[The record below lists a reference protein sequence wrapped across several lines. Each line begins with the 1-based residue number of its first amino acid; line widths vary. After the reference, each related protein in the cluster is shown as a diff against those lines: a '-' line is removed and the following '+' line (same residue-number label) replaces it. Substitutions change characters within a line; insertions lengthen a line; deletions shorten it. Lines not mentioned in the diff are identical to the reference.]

1 MKYSTVLSLA
11 LATLAIAKPIS
22 DPLAKR
28 QQLELPPGLGAP
40 VAAPPATGAPLPVP
54 SGKTG
59 KGKGKASQLPGAVPA
74 ASTAVPKKG
83 MRLTG
88 TFHV

>member
-11 LATLAIAKPIS
+11 MATLAMATPIKE
-22 DPLAKR
+22 PFAKR

-40 VAAPPATGAPLPVP
+40 VAAPPANGAPAPTP

-59 KGKGKASQLPGAVPA
+59 KGKGKASQLPGAIPA
-74 ASTAVPKKG
+74 ASTAIPKKG
-83 MRLTG
+83 I
-88 TFHV
+88 